1 MCVYVTCTLLLSYLL
16 LPMCQPLLPP
26 VWVHSP
32 SCYAGLRVAQP
43 ASKLPPWHGGG
54 ADAAPAAMLTPLF
67 AFQNVHRLM
76 QLKSTQPSHPYPYS
90 QALGRQASQAPDLFW
105 FVSICEVLLAEHTV
119 PCQWRFQPHCVGQS
133 CGLLARS
140 QQPALVQ
147 VCPKLCPPC
156 WPMSH
161 CSQMPS
167 ARSALSSASVGRTIP
182 ARQGLWAGNLF
193 ITCMDDSINVQAS
206 SSHRCGKGAPHPASW
221 RMGSC
226 VQLCVGPGELWQRGW
241 ELRCDI
247 YLGSSGFA
255 LRSSD
260 WMSWGQT
267 PEGSEQG
274 VE

>member
-1 MCVYVTCTLLLSYLL
+1 MVDVCLRNLYPSVELPAAPDVPAPPATSLSAQSLVLCRPTCSSACLQAS
-16 LPMCQPLLPP
+16 PLA
-26 VWVHSP
+26 W
-32 SCYAGLRVAQP
+32 
-43 ASKLPPWHGGG
+43 GG

-156 WPMSH
+156 
-161 CSQMPS
+161 
-167 ARSALSSASVGRTIP
+167 
-182 ARQGLWAGNLF
+182 
-193 ITCMDDSINVQAS
+193 
-206 SSHRCGKGAPHPASW
+206 
-221 RMGSC
+221 
-226 VQLCVGPGELWQRGW
+226 
-241 ELRCDI
+241 
-247 YLGSSGFA
+247 
-255 LRSSD
+255 
-260 WMSWGQT
+260 
-267 PEGSEQG
+267 
-274 VE
+274 